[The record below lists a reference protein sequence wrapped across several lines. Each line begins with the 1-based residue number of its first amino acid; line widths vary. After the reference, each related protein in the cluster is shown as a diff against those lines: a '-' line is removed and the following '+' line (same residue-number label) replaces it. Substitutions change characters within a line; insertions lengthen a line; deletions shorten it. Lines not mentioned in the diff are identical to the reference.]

1 MPYEIIQPPFTL
13 KFREMTNPELKEY
26 YRWYL
31 AMIKIRIGML
41 TEEVKQSTIFQAW
54 RPDETPS
61 SLDKLGEWFSAQ
73 IEVRQRTPDESHE
86 IELRSRHSISIPK
99 EELTNRTFSLA
110 IDIGMYFSQVLI
122 KNHPQVRWEQIFGN
136 KKSIDYGQPVL
147 VGFGAMPFNP
157 VQMLVSQA
165 YGLATKKKT
174 GKCLRELYEIW
185 SEMIQVDTKNN

>member
-13 KFREMTNPELKEY
+13 KFREMTKPELQEY

-31 AMIKIRIGML
+31 AMIQTRIGML
-41 TEEVKQSTIFQAW
+41 TEEVKQSTSFQAW

-61 SLDKLGEWFSAQ
+61 SFDKLGEWFSTK
-73 IEVRQRTPDESHE
+73 IEVRQRTPDERHE
-86 IELRSRHSISIPK
+86 IEIRSRHSISIPK

-122 KNHPQVRWEQIFGN
+122 KNHPQVRWEQVFGN

-165 YGLATKKKT
+165 YGLATRKRT

-185 SEMIQVDTKNN
+185 SEMIQVDNA